1 MASKKVNSGLTF
13 KATMAQVSVPASSAN
28 IGPGFD
34 SFGLAL
40 ELRDR
45 YAAQVLDEP
54 NFDVDVSG
62 EGASEVKKDA
72 KNLVIKSMLRG

>member
-54 NFDVDVSG
+54 NFDVDV
-62 EGASEVKKDA
+62 
-72 KNLVIKSMLRG
+72 NLVDVET